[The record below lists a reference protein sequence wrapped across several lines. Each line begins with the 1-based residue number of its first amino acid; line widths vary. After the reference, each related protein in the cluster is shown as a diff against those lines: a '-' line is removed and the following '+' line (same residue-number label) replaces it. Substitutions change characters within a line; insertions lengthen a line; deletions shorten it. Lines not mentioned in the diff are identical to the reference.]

1 MKRLFSLLLALVLLS
16 SLAVFPAAAEEA
28 SGIVGV
34 YVFDRIEGGGAEE
47 LTQIR
52 EMFFYAEQLTLT
64 VSEDGGVQLG
74 QLSGTLNEST
84 HSLSFPHFS
93 SSFDYADG

>member
-34 YVFDRIEGGGAEE
+34 YVFDRIEGG
-47 LTQIR
+47 
-52 EMFFYAEQLTLT
+52 
-64 VSEDGGVQLG
+64 
-74 QLSGTLNEST
+74 
-84 HSLSFPHFS
+84 
-93 SSFDYADG
+93 